1 MKNLGEFITRIR
13 YRRGL
18 SQRKLA
24 TRAGISNSTVH
35 RIEKGIIK
43 NVKPQ
48 VLRKLSD
55 ALSLP
60 YQELLYYAG
69 YLNEKEANFEESE
82 KQLKL

>member
-1 MKNLGEFITRIR
+1 MKLGDHIISIR

-24 TRAGISNSTVH
+24 SWAGISNSTVH
-35 RIEKGIIK
+35 RIEKGTIK

-48 VLRKLSD
+48 VLRKLAE
-55 ALSLP
+55 ALNIS

-69 YLNEKEANFEESE
+69 YLDEFEPIITGQKE
-82 KQLKL
+82 

>member
-1 MKNLGEFITRIR
+1 MKNLGDYISRIR

-24 TRAGISNSTVH
+24 NRAGISNSTVH

-55 ALSLP
+55 ALDLS

-69 YLNEKEANFEESE
+69 YLNEKEVNVKDNK
-82 KQLKL
+82 KQLNL